1 MKKIWAY
8 LGLAYALSWTVLIP
22 LIRFHA
28 NEEVLILGICG
39 PSFAAMLLARSGVS
53 QPHRLRRLLWFVA
66 STLAGWIV
74 LIFTREWRGT
84 TPHWPVQIKAWLI
97 LPAMLPAWV
106 ISGAFSKDPGIRS
119 LLRTLVHPPNWRW
132 LVIALLSMPA
142 FLLLPS
148 ALAHLFGMPLQW
160 PARQSSAGAYA
171 AAGIVKF
178 SYNLLFAGVLEEPG
192 WRGFLLQRLQY
203 KYSPLLASIFVW
215 LPWAIWHVPL
225 DFGGWVA
232 SSLILYL
239 EIRVIFLI
247 PLTIL
252 TTWIYNRSGGA
263 ILAAAL
269 FHASFNT
276 FPLILLFVPKMYALI
291 FVWAGYVVVKDRMWR
306 PMLYASC
313 ISFLAI
319 SISSREIVCGRLA

>member
-1 MKKIWAY
+1 MKKIWIY
-8 LGLAYALSWTVLIP
+8 LGLAYALSWTALIP
-22 LIRFHA
+22 LIRIHA
-28 NEEVLILGICG
+28 NEEVLIFGICG
-39 PSFAAMLLARSGVS
+39 PAFAAMLLSRSSVS
-53 QPHRLRRLLWFVA
+53 QPDRLRRLLWFA
-66 STLAGWIV
+66 AATLAGWIV
-74 LIFTREWRGT
+74 LIFTSEWRGT
-84 TPHWPVQIKAWLI
+84 APHWPVPIKAWLI

-132 LVIALLSMPA
+132 PVIALFSMPA

-148 ALAHLFGMPLQW
+148 ALAHFFGMPLQW
-160 PARQSSAGAYA
+160 PTPQSSAGAYA

-178 SYNLLFAGVLEEPG
+178 SYSLLFAGVLEEPG
-192 WRGFLLQRLQY
+192 WRGFLLPRLQRR
-203 KYSPLLASIFVW
+203 YSPLLASIFVW
-215 LPWAIWHVPL
+215 LPWALWHAPL

-269 FHASFNT
+269 FHAGFNT
-276 FPLILLFVPKMYALI
+276 FPLILPFVPKMYALI

-306 PMLYASC
+306 L
-313 ISFLAI
+313 ISLPTDTTSPEPVPDRRI
-319 SISSREIVCGRLA
+319 

>member
-1 MKKIWAY
+1 MKKLWTY
-8 LGLAYALSWTVLIP
+8 LGLAYALSWIVLIP

-28 NEEVLILGICG
+28 NEEVLIFGICG
-39 PSFAAMLLARSGVS
+39 PAFAAMLLSRSGVS
-53 QPHRLRRLLWFVA
+53 QPDRLRRLLWFA
-66 STLAGWIV
+66 AATLAGWIV
-74 LIFTREWRGT
+74 LIFTSEWRGT
-84 TPHWPVQIKAWLI
+84 APHWPVQIKAWLI

-119 LLRTLVHPPNWRW
+119 LLRTLVQPPNWRW
-132 LVIALLSMPA
+132 PLIALLSMPA

-148 ALAHLFGMPLQW
+148 ALAHLFGMPMQW
-160 PARQSSAGAYA
+160 PPPQSSAWAYA

-178 SYNLLFAGVLEEPG
+178 SYNLLFTAVLEEPG
-192 WRGFLLQRLQY
+192 WRGFLLQRLQH

-215 LPWAIWHVPL
+215 LPWALWHAPL

-232 SSLILYL
+232 SSLVLYL

-252 TTWIYNRSGGA
+252 TTWIYNRSGGS

-269 FHASFNT
+269 FHAGFNT
-276 FPLILLFVPKMYALI
+276 FPILLPFVPKIYALI

-306 PMLYASC
+306 RAALPTDTTSPEPVPDRR
-313 ISFLAI
+313 I
-319 SISSREIVCGRLA
+319 

>member
-1 MKKIWAY
+1 MKKIWIY
-8 LGLAYALSWTVLIP
+8 LGLAYALSWTALIP
-22 LIRFHA
+22 LIRIHA
-28 NEEVLILGICG
+28 KEEVLILGICG
-39 PSFAAMLLARSGVS
+39 PAFAAMLLSRSSVS
-53 QPHRLRRLLWFVA
+53 QPDRLRRLLWFVA
-66 STLAGWIV
+66 ATLAGWVV
-74 LIFTREWRGT
+74 LIFTSEWRGT
-84 TPHWPVQIKAWLI
+84 APHWPVAIKAWLI
-97 LPAMLPAWV
+97 FPAMLPAWV

-119 LLRTLVHPPNWRW
+119 LLRTLVHPPDWRW
-132 LVIALLSMPA
+132 PVIALLSMPA

-148 ALAHLFGMPLQW
+148 ALAHFFGMPLQW
-160 PARQSSAGAYA
+160 PTPQSSAGAYA

-178 SYNLLFAGVLEEPG
+178 SYSLLFAGVLEEPG
-192 WRGFLLQRLQY
+192 WRGFLLQRLQRR
-203 KYSPLLASIFVW
+203 YSPLLASIFVW
-215 LPWAIWHVPL
+215 LPCALWHAPL

-276 FPLILLFVPKMYALI
+276 FPLILPLVPKMYALI

-306 PMLYASC
+306 L
-313 ISFLAI
+313 ISLPT
-319 SISSREIVCGRLA
+319 SG